1 LHPNETLDDVPQAVL
16 DDCAQIVKANS
27 IQGCKQ
33 NNLDIVYTIWAN
45 LKKTAGMDV
54 GQVGFHRQKE
64 VRTVKV
70 ERKINE
76 TVNRLNKTRV
86 EKKPDLRAEREE
98 RDKRERE
105 TQKARMREEKQ
116 KEKEEEEQK
125 REEAELRSYSSL
137 MRTENMT
144 SNQEDG
150 YDSDDF
156 M

>member
-1 LHPNETLDDVPQAVL
+1 
-16 DDCAQIVKANS
+16 
-27 IQGCKQ
+27 
-33 NNLDIVYTIWAN
+33 
-45 LKKTAGMDV
+45 M
-54 GQVGFHRQKE
+54 
-64 VRTVKV
+64 KV

-125 REEAELRSYSSL
+125 REEAELRSVAV
-137 MRTENMT
+137 
-144 SNQEDG
+144 
-150 YDSDDF
+150 F
-156 M
+156 MLIESASAACLIYI